1 MENILT
7 VQQVADKLH
16 VSVLTVR
23 RYIKSK
29 KLSASKIGKGYRIL
43 ESDLLNFLK
52 KTKV

>member
-7 VQQVADKLH
+7 VPQVAKKLH

-23 RYIKSK
+23 RYIKLK

-43 ESDLLNFLK
+43 ENDLIVFLK
-52 KTKV
+52 KTRV